1 MTDTKTEHPYSLVFK
16 KNGLVYVSG
25 ATTIDYVTHTPIEGR
40 RESLDAALD
49 EVVRRLASVGADLS
63 HVVKVTY
70 FLRDLS
76 MRAEANVQF
85 EDRFAA
91 PRPARTV
98 VGVSD
103 IPYGG
108 TAVIDVIADMN

>member
-1 MTDTKTEHPYSLVFK
+1 MSEHPYSLARK

-25 ATTIDYVTHTPIEGR
+25 ATTIDYKTHTPIPGR
-40 RESLDAALD
+40 KEALDAALD
-49 EVVRRLASVGADLS
+49 EVERRLQSAGAKLS
-63 HVVKVTY
+63 DVVKMTY

-76 MRAEANVQF
+76 LRDEANKQF
-85 EDRFAA
+85 EERFAE

-98 VGVSD
+98 IAISD

-108 TAVIDVIADMN
+108 VAVIEAIADVN